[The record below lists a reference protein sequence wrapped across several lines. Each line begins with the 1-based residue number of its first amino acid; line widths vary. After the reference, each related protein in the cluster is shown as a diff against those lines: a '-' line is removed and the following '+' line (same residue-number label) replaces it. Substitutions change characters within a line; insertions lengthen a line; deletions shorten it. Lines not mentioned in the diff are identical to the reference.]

1 MKIGK
6 QARRE
11 AKTLFRSCLVSGL
24 LDEGR
29 VRKAVDDVAK
39 SKPRGYLS
47 ILSHFSHLV
56 RLEIARRTASVE
68 SAIPLVPA
76 VQSDVQNR
84 LTQVY
89 GAGLS
94 TNFAVNPA
102 LIGGLR
108 VKVGSDDYDGS
119 IEARLKALQESF

>member
-11 AKTLFRSCLVSGL
+11 AKILFRSCLVKGL

-29 VRKAVDDVAK
+29 VRKAVDQVAQTR
-39 SKPRGYLS
+39 PRGYLS
-47 ILSHFSHLV
+47 ILSHFVHLV
-56 RLEIARRTASVE
+56 RLEIERRTASVE
-68 SAIPLVPA
+68 SAVPLAPDA
-76 VQSDVQNR
+76 RGDVRNR

-89 GAGLS
+89 GAGL
-94 TNFAVNPA
+94 TMNFAVNPE

-108 VKVGSDDYDGS
+108 VKVGSDVYDGS
-119 IEARLKALQESF
+119 IEARLNALQESF